1 MRRRRKNR
9 RIANCPHLYYTLY
22 LFEKRPSGRGRASAI
37 IYAVIKRVLERLYI
51 VNNRKMASLEKR
63 VPARA
68 VAALSA
74 ASRRA
79 AASQLPCV
87 VVIENGLY
95 RISASGAR
103 ELIRTLPQRMRAPGR
118 AKRSKG

>member
-1 MRRRRKNR
+1 M
-9 RIANCPHLYYTLY
+9 
-22 LFEKRPSGRGRASAI
+22 
-37 IYAVIKRVLERLYI
+37 
-51 VNNRKMASLEKR
+51 NNRKRANWEKR
-63 VPARA
+63 IPARA
-68 VAALSA
+68 VAALDT

-79 AASQLPCV
+79 AASQLPYI

-103 ELIRTLPQRMRAPGR
+103 ELIRTLPPRMRAPGR